1 MLNFLRKLFKDFFIF
16 TAAYSNNVFPD
27 PLSKEEEEKCV
38 EKMKLGDN
46 EARNKLIEHNLR
58 LVANIV
64 KKYDHKKNDIDDL
77 ISIGTIGLIKGVDSF
92 SYKHGTRLTTY
103 VAKCIENEIL
113 MYYRSDKKHNKNIS
127 LNESVGFDKEGNEI
141 TLLEILKTPKPEFEL
156 DIQKKDNLASLKK
169 YFNVLTERE
178 KEIII
183 KRYGL
188 NDQDE
193 ITQKEIAKE
202 LGISRSY
209 VSRIEKRA
217 LTKIFKEF
225 KMQNKNQL

>member
-1 MLNFLRKLFKDFFIF
+1 MLEFLKKIFKDFYIF

-27 PLSKEEEEKCV
+27 PLSKEEEEKFV
-38 EKMKLGDN
+38 SQMHLGDK

-58 LVANIV
+58 LVAHIV
-64 KKYDHKKNDIDDL
+64 KKYDHKKNDVDDL

-92 SYKHGTRLTTY
+92 SYKKGTRLTTY
-103 VAKCIENEIL
+103 AAKCIENEIL
-113 MYYRSDKKHNKNIS
+113 MYYRSDKKNSKNIS
-127 LNESVGFDKEGNEI
+127 LNESIGFDKDGNEI
-141 TLLEILKTPKPEFEL
+141 TFLDILKTPKPDFEN
-156 DIQKKDNLASLKK
+156 DIQKKDNIVLLKK
-169 YFNVLTERE
+169 YFNVLNERE

-188 NDQDE
+188 NNNDE
-193 ITQKEIAKE
+193 VTQKEIAKQ

-225 KMQNKNQL
+225 KMQNKN

>member
-1 MLNFLRKLFKDFFIF
+1 MLEFLKKLFKDFYIF

-27 PLSKEEEEKCV
+27 PLTKEEEKKCV
-38 EKMKLGDN
+38 SLMHMGDK

-58 LVANIV
+58 LVAHIV
-64 KKYDHKKNDIDDL
+64 KKYDHKKNDVDDL

-92 SYKHGTRLTTY
+92 SYKKGTRLTTY
-103 VAKCIENEIL
+103 AAKCIENEIL
-113 MYYRSDKKHNKNIS
+113 MYYRSDKKNNKNIS
-127 LNESVGFDKEGNEI
+127 LNESIGFDKDGNEI
-141 TLLEILKTPKPEFEL
+141 TFLDILKTPKPDFEN
-156 DIQKKDNLASLKK
+156 DIQKKDNIVLLKK
-169 YFNVLTERE
+169 YFNVLNERE

-188 NDQDE
+188 NNAE
-193 ITQKEIAKE
+193 EVTQKEIAKQ

-225 KMQNKNQL
+225 KMQNKN